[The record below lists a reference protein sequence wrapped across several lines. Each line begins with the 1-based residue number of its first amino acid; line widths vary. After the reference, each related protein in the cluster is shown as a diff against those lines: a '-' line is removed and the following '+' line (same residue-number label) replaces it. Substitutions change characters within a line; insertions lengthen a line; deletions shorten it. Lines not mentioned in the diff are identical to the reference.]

1 MSKKNYAISDC
12 AILLKRDI
20 VGSEKPNNIDN
31 TCKEVKS
38 ILGLFQS
45 QREELQYPLS

>member
-1 MSKKNYAISDC
+1 MQLVIVQFC
-12 AILLKRDI
+12 LKREI
-20 VGSEKPNNIDN
+20 VSREKANNTDN
-31 TCKEVKS
+31 TYKEVKS